1 MHRVSGIDA
10 AFLYG
15 ETSAWHMHVSAVV
28 IMDPEGAPA
37 PFTYQRF
44 VDHVARRIHLAPQ
57 FRWRLVETPL
67 GLGNPVFV
75 EDPDFDIDNHVHRIG
90 IPPPGGREQLGNL
103 VGELVG
109 LKLDRTKPLWEF
121 WYVEGLEGGKVAL
134 VAKIHHAIV
143 DGVSGSELATIIMDL
158 EPDPPP
164 PPPEGERTVDVV
176 PEPVELWL
184 QGAAHTVST
193 PWRMARFGVQSV
205 RQLARF
211 VPFLQRP
218 ERTPP
223 VPFQAPPVSFN
234 DELTP
239 NRRMSYTS
247 LSLAEVKAVKDATGV
262 KLNDVVL
269 AVCAGALRRYLADRD
284 ELPES
289 PLIAQVP
296 VSMRGDADRDV
307 GTKVSAMFVSL
318 ETQVEDPLERLA
330 AIHEGTTGAK
340 EMQAALAAEKIMGIS
355 EAAPP
360 VMIDLAAR
368 MYTLAGLD
376 RSIRPMNLI
385 ISNVP
390 GPPFPIY
397 CAGATIEALYPMGP
411 LLYGTGLNITV
422 FSYRD
427 RVDVGFMVCR
437 ELVPEPWS
445 LVEGLEAAFEE
456 LHAATVGRP
465 ARSKAAQK
473 KAARTK
479 ATGAR
484 KKAASARRTAPGS
497 GT

>member
-1 MHRVSGIDA
+1 VHRVSGIDA

-15 ETSAWHMHVSAVV
+15 ETTAWHMHVSAVV
-28 IMDPEGAPA
+28 IMGPSGSSRPL
-37 PFTYQRF
+37 TYQRF
-44 VDHVARRIHLAPQ
+44 VDHVASRIHLAPQ

-75 EDPDFDIDNHVHRIG
+75 EDPDFDIDNHIHRIG
-90 IPPPGGREQLGNL
+90 VPPPGGREQLGNL

-109 LKLDRTKPLWEF
+109 VKLDRTRPLWEF
-121 WYVEGLEGGKVAL
+121 WFVEGLEGGKVAL

-164 PPPEGERTVDVV
+164 PPPEGQRQVDVV
-176 PEPVELWL
+176 PEPVELWV
-184 QGAAHTVST
+184 QGAMHTVST

-211 VPFLQRP
+211 VPFVQRP
-218 ERTPP
+218 AATPP
-223 VPFQAPPVSFN
+223 IPFQAPPVSFN

-247 LSLAEVKAVKDATGV
+247 LSLDEVKAVKDAAGV

-269 AVCAGALRRYLADRD
+269 AVCAGALRRYLADRG

-296 VSMRGDADRDV
+296 VSMRADADRDV

-318 ETQVEDPLERLA
+318 ETQVAEPLERLA
-330 AIHEGTTGAK
+330 AIHAGTTGAK

-437 ELVPEPWS
+437 ELVPEPWA
-445 LVEGLEAAFEE
+445 LVDALEASFAE
-456 LHAATVGRP
+456 LRAAALP
-465 ARSKAAQK
+465 APGKAASRK
-473 KAARTK
+473 KAAHRKK
-479 ATGAR
+479 AAPR
-484 KKAASARRTAPGS
+484 KKAASRKKAAPRKG
-497 GT
+497 